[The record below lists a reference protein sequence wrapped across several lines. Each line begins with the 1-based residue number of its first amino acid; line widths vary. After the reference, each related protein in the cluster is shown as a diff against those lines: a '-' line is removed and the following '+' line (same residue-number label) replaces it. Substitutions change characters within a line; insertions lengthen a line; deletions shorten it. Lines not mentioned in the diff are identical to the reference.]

1 MGIEQANH
9 AQDSSE
15 TNGRGAKATT
25 ARAAAGS
32 LSRGDVDRL
41 VYQCRQAGDDS
52 TYALASAIEQML
64 VSRAA
69 ASASGQPA
77 AQPTETVTLLQLSA
91 PKQIYLDIGES
102 LALATPP
109 RFDLLEGVTWSEDNA
124 TSHGIPYVRAD
135 LAAAA
140 PADDAEQEKDDDAS
154 TLRSLLQEVSACYT
168 RDDDLPNDLLPRI
181 DTALNR
187 TPSAG

>member
-1 MGIEQANH
+1 MDIEQANH
-9 AQDSSE
+9 AQDAAE
-15 TNGRGAKATT
+15 THGRGANTTTTRATP
-25 ARAAAGS
+25 GL
-32 LSRGDVDRL
+32 LSRADVDRL

-52 TYALASAIEQML
+52 TYALANAIEQML

-69 ASASGQPA
+69 ASVSGQTA

-102 LALATPP
+102 LAPATPP

-135 LAAAA
+135 LVAAA
-140 PADDAEQEKDDDAS
+140 PAGDAEQEAADDAV

-181 DTALNR
+181 DTALTR
-187 TPSAG
+187 TPFAG